1 VDGHRLDPVSGL
13 CIAKAAKAT
22 KASRLIERAAAPGL
36 SIVEIGI
43 GIGIGIDIDTSDPF
57 QRALPIPT
65 TTRRSRSRWRLETRV
80 ELPPSLRAVPLAT
93 ARALRHAGIDE
104 SLGR

>member
-43 GIGIGIDIDTSDPF
+43 GIGIDIDTSDPF
-57 QRALPIPT
+57 QRALPTPT